1 MNNSIVL
8 KFTIA
13 GHILVRN
20 SYPEFH
26 ESPTNAL
33 VIDTRSQE
41 CGRKWSSLKV
51 SVHCVKNSRIW
62 EKRRCF

>member
-1 MNNSIVL
+1 MTKSIFL

-20 SYPEFH
+20 SYTEIN
-26 ESPTNAL
+26 ESPTSAL
-33 VIDTRSQE
+33 VIDIRSQE

-51 SVHCVKNSRIW
+51 PLFTS
-62 EKRRCF
+62 